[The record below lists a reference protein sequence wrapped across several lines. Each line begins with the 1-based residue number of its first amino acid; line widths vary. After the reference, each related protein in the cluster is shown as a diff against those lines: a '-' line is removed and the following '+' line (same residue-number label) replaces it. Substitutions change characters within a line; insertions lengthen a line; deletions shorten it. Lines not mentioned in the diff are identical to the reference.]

1 VNELKNK
8 ALKEYVDTVLQMLEE
23 NQNPWEKPWRHAYN
37 PTTDKEYRGLNRLF
51 LDIQKHEDPRYMT
64 YLQAQTAGYQVK
76 RGAKG
81 IHLQY
86 FSFYDKKEKKQV
98 SIKEAW
104 DPERMQDIVPMRK
117 SFTVFNAK
125 DIENIEPHKE
135 TQQKTTEE
143 IAVLEFV
150 ERCTERLNITMNR
163 GGSRAFY
170 QPAFDRLNVPAEMN
184 FTSNKEELST
194 LLHELTHATGH
205 PSRLN
210 RLDNLTGRD
219 DPAYAK
225 EELVAELGTLFLKR
239 EFGIDVA
246 TPDSNSIA
254 YLHTWHQRIKDNPS
268 YLFDAIKQAEQATEY
283 LLEIG
288 LEKEIQPVVIYHDN
302 RLTPRESVEA
312 ILTVS
317 TNDQELVRS
326 MDEMM
331 PSRATANRYRE
342 RLERATT
349 ISREVIL
356 KATELPF
363 RSHDNVGFRVLD
375 QMKDN
380 PLEPY
385 VDPVSLGI
393 ALEKQAIA
401 IRQSEQDRE
410 YEHD

>member
-1 VNELKNK
+1 
-8 ALKEYVDTVLQMLEE
+8 
-23 NQNPWEKPWRHAYN
+23 
-37 PTTDKEYRGLNRLF
+37 
-51 LDIQKHEDPRYMT
+51 
-64 YLQAQTAGYQVK
+64 
-76 RGAKG
+76 
-81 IHLQY
+81 
-86 FSFYDKKEKKQV
+86 
-98 SIKEAW
+98 
-104 DPERMQDIVPMRK
+104 
-117 SFTVFNAK
+117 
-125 DIENIEPHKE
+125 
-135 TQQKTTEE
+135 
-143 IAVLEFV
+143 
-150 ERCTERLNITMNR
+150 MNR